1 MYVLL
6 IFQERT
12 VKRWNCILC
21 IAIFAVA
28 LISVALANRDMVTLQ
43 VLPQEV
49 AGWFA
54 VNPSV
59 NLPLFL
65 VILGSIVAGLL
76 VGFIWE
82 WIREY
87 GERAEKAR
95 LARETRRLER
105 EVARLKG
112 EKHQGKDE
120 VLALLDE
127 AS

>member
-1 MYVLL
+1 MRYV
-6 IFQERT
+6 RY
-12 VKRWNCILC
+12 LC

-28 LISVALANRDMVTLQ
+28 LISVALANRAIVPLKI
-43 VLPQEV
+43 LPDEV
-49 AGWFA
+49 AGFFT
-54 VNPSV
+54 VNPTV

-65 VILGSIVAGLL
+65 VILGGIVAGLL

-105 EVARLKG
+105 EVERLKG
-112 EKHQGKDE
+112 EKNEGQDE
-120 VLALLDE
+120 VLALLDK

>member
-1 MYVLL
+1 MRYV
-6 IFQERT
+6 RY
-12 VKRWNCILC
+12 LC

-28 LISVALANRDMVTLQ
+28 LISVALANRVMVPLK
-43 VLPQEV
+43 VLPEEV
-49 AGWFA
+49 SGWFA
-54 VNPSV
+54 LNPQI
-59 NLPLFL
+59 NLPLFV

-76 VGFIWE
+76 VGFVWE

-87 GERAEKAR
+87 GQRAEAAR
-95 LARETRRLER
+95 QAREMRRLER

-112 EKHQGKDE
+112 EKHEGKDE

>member
-1 MYVLL
+1 MRY
-6 IFQERT
+6 IRYF
-12 VKRWNCILC
+12 C

-28 LISVALANRDMVTLQ
+28 LVSVALANRGMVTLQ
-43 VLPQEV
+43 VLPGEV

-54 VNPSV
+54 VNPSI

-82 WIREY
+82 WIREH

-105 EVARLKG
+105 EIARLKG

-120 VLALLDE
+120 VLALLDK

>member
-1 MYVLL
+1 MRYVRY
-6 IFQERT
+6 F
-12 VKRWNCILC
+12 C
-21 IAIFAVA
+21 IAIFALA
-28 LISVALANRDMVTLQ
+28 LISVALANRDMVMLE

-54 VNPSV
+54 VTPQIE
-59 NLPLFL
+59 LPLFL

-76 VGFIWE
+76 IGFVWE